1 MSVTRGPLLALLL
14 AGLLPAA
21 TAWPDV
27 APPSATAPP
36 INSRYLLLDARGR
49 MISNEDFPGRYQLIT
64 FGYTSCPDVCPT
76 TLANMAQVRRRLG
89 PLGERLQLIFI
100 TLDPERDDAPALA
113 RYTAYFDA
121 QIIGL
126 TGSVELIRAAAEH
139 FQVQFRKF
147 ASPGGATGRYSL
159 DHTTGMYLL
168 GPDGLF
174 LARFAYDTAAP
185 DIATRVTALMGA
197 DANQ

>member
-1 MSVTRGPLLALLL
+1 MSVTPGPLLVLLL

-21 TAWPDV
+21 TARADA
-27 APPSATAPP
+27 APQSAAAPEF
-36 INSRYLLLDARGR
+36 NSRYLLLDVRGR

-76 TLANMAQVRRRLG
+76 TLASMAQVRKRLG
-89 PLGERLQLIFI
+89 PLGERLQLIFV
-100 TLDPERDDAPALA
+100 TLDPERDDAAALA

-121 QIIGL
+121 QIIAL
-126 TGSVELIRAAAEH
+126 TGSAELIHAAAEH

-147 ASPGGATGRYSL
+147 AAPGGAGGYSV
-159 DHTTGMYLL
+159 DHTAGMYLL

-174 LARFAYDTAAP
+174 LTRFAYDSPAP
-185 DIATRVTALMGA
+185 DIAARVAALMSA
-197 DANQ
+197 DASP